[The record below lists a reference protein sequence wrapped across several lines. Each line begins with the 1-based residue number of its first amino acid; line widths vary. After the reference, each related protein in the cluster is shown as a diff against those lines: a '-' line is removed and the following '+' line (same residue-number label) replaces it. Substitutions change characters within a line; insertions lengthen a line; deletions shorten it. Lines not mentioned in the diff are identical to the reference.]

1 MKEKK
6 RPKDMHRAD
15 IRAELMKKGISLAQ
29 LGVKHGLAKTTLR
42 NALDKPYPRGEKIIS
57 ARQCTYR
64 WQLHQCY
71 SRWFIF

>member
-42 NALDKPYPRGEKIIS
+42 NALDKPYPRGEKII
-57 ARQCTYR
+57 AEAIGKAPEDI
-64 WQLHQCY
+64 WP
-71 SRWFIF
+71 SRYLG